1 MSELDRVCG
10 LVGLEVEELE
20 RWIGESWVLPARE
33 GGAYVFHEVDVAR
46 VRLIAGLTHELQ
58 IDEDAMPV
66 VLGLL
71 DQLYA
76 LRRRLKGMAA
86 ALAALPPELRQEIA
100 RRLEK
105 E

>member
-1 MSELDRVCG
+1 MSEIERICG

-20 RWIGESWVLPARE
+20 HWIGESWVLPARE
-33 GGAYVFHEVDVAR
+33 GGTYVFHEVDVAR
-46 VRLIAGLTHELQ
+46 VRLIAGLKHELQ

-76 LRRRLKGMAA
+76 LRRRLKAMNA
-86 ALAALPPELRQEIA
+86 ALDALPAELRQEIA
-100 RRLEK
+100 RRLE